1 MFEFMVSENVGQN
14 LYEFISKDNIYSNN
28 PRAEVK
34 KKGKVFPLH
43 AMKAYREVEV

>member
-1 MFEFMVSENVGQN
+1 MFEFTVSENVGQN
-14 LYEFISKDNIYSNN
+14 SDEFISEGNDYSNT

-34 KKGKVFPLH
+34 KKGSVFPLH